1 MNFNQLI
8 NEIRKLNPGV
18 EIRIGDPQFD
28 SLADSRIFSS
38 KPMNQ
43 LRLPQGYYA
52 NEKNGITNKH
62 NTETGL
68 YTSLSVESLDDMV
81 VGQTYPSVDVSKHL
95 ETTNVREIAIALQRL
110 NPGVAIR
117 LANPSLD
124 PQADS
129 KIFCNV
135 PMSELALPVPFYYNE
150 KNGITNK
157 HNSASG
163 MYAAIDVVDL
173 STANPAVLMSTGYNL
188 EEEKRQQ
195 YEIDIKRKEQSNL
208 RSLEYRTELN
218 QYYRDQLQK
227 RVMDILQQYP
237 ALPINM
243 PREIREEHRLSL
255 EMMNILDIGI
265 KSAISKPEMTEDGLV
280 IDLSTKERYE
290 KCNESLSAIQKQNGV
305 NIDKHPKPVEEKSQE
320 QSQQNQQQTGLTTEL
335 PNLKTEPQQ
344 ELAQM
349 AREKRKF
356 TILQRERA
364 MNDAQKA
371 KNRSAIM
378 AGICILGAAVA
389 VYFNGQDMS
398 QVLQHELNAIYSW
411 EALGQYLQDLGP
423 MTTLLAAGAGGFIA
437 KYFKNS
443 RKLKQAQNE
452 FVDFNASL
460 ENTNTNELGG
470 TENAKSR

>member
-18 EIRIGDPQFD
+18 EIRVGDPQFD

-68 YTSLSVESLDDMV
+68 YTSISVESLDDMV
-81 VGQTYPSVDVSKHL
+81 VGQTFPAVDVSKPL
-95 ETTNVREIAIALQRL
+95 ETTDIREIAIAIQRL
-110 NPGVAIR
+110 NPGVEVR
-117 LANPSLD
+117 LANPSFD

-129 KIFCNV
+129 KIFCSV
-135 PMSELALPVPFYYNE
+135 PMSELALPTPFYYND

-163 MYAAIDVVDL
+163 LYASIDVEDI
-173 STANPAVLMSTGYNL
+173 SKANPAILMSTGYNL
-188 EEEKRQQ
+188 QEEKRQQ
-195 YEIDIKRKEQSNL
+195 YDIDIKRKEQVNL

-227 RVMDILQQYP
+227 RVMEILHQYP
-237 ALPINM
+237 ALPITM
-243 PREIREEHRLSL
+243 PREIKEEHRLTL
-255 EMMNILDIGI
+255 EMMNLLDIGI
-265 KSAISKPEMTEDGLV
+265 KSAISKPEMTKDGLV

-290 KCNESLSAIQKQNGV
+290 KCSEALSAIQKQNGI
-305 NIDKHPKPVEEKSQE
+305 NIDKHPKTVEEKE
-320 QSQQNQQQTGLTTEL
+320 QQQNQQQTGLTTEL
-335 PNLKTEPQQ
+335 PTLKTEPQQ

-349 AREKRKF
+349 GREKRKF

-378 AGICILGAAVA
+378 AGLCILGAAVA
-389 VYFNGQDMS
+389 VYFNGQDINT
-398 QVLQHELNAIYSW
+398 VLQHELNAIYSW

-423 MTTLLAAGAGGFIA
+423 LTTLLAAGAGGFIA

-452 FVDFNASL
+452 FIDFNNSL
-460 ENTNTNELGG
+460 EKTNVEELGG
-470 TENAKSR
+470 NENAKSR

>member
-62 NTETGL
+62 NSETGL

-81 VGQTYPSVDVSKHL
+81 VGQTYPNVDVSKSL
-95 ETTNVREIAIALQRL
+95 ETTNIREIAIALQRL

-117 LANPSLD
+117 LANPDLD
-124 PQADS
+124 PQSNS

-135 PMSELALPVPFYYNE
+135 PMSELALPTPFYANE

-163 MYAAIDVVDL
+163 MYSSIEVEDL
-173 STANPAVLMSTGYNL
+173 SKANPAVLISTGYNL
-188 EEEKRQQ
+188 EEEKRKQ
-195 YEIDIKRKEQSNL
+195 YEFDIKRKEQA
-208 RSLEYRTELN
+208 SLKSVEYRTELN
-218 QYYRDQLQK
+218 QYYREQLQK
-227 RVMDILQQYP
+227 RIYDILQQYP
-237 ALPINM
+237 ALPITM
-243 PREIREEHRLSL
+243 PREIREEHKLTL
-255 EMMNILDIGI
+255 EMINLLDIGT
-265 KSAISKPEMTEDGLV
+265 KSAISRPEMTEDGLV
-280 IDLSTKERYE
+280 IDSSTKERYA
-290 KCNESLSAIQKQNGV
+290 KCNEALLNIQKQNG
-305 NIDKHPKPVEEKSQE
+305 IDIKKHLQPTEEKTQQ
-320 QSQQNQQQTGLTTEL
+320 QSQSTQFESGLQT
-335 PNLKTEPQQ
+335 LKINPQQ
-344 ELAQM
+344 EVAQM
-349 AREKRKF
+349 QKENRKF

-364 MNDAQKA
+364 MNDAQRA
-371 KNRSAIM
+371 KNRSAIL
-378 AGICILGAAVA
+378 AGVCILGAAVA
-389 VYFNGQDMS
+389 VYFNGQDMQ

-423 MTTLLAAGAGGFIA
+423 ITTLLAAGAGGFIA

-443 RKLKQAQNE
+443 KKFKQAQNE
-452 FVDFNASL
+452 LIDFNASL
-460 ENTNTNELGG
+460 ENVNTNELGG
-470 TENAKSR
+470 NGNAKSR